1 VLFGSLA
8 VGGTHAR
15 SDVDLAVSG
24 LERDQF
30 FSALGDLM
38 DVFEAPVDLV
48 ELESAPG
55 SLRERIEAE
64 GEPL

>member
-1 VLFGSLA
+1 M
-8 VGGTHAR
+8 
-15 SDVDLAVSG
+15 DLAVSG